1 MDTTDVNGDWKE
13 IRCASLRM
21 DDLRALADLRGR
33 SGIRVMIVGER
44 AWVCWRADG
53 EMTTEVLAGRI
64 LPLEGVELFTERAGG
79 WYRLGEHLPAF
90 NVPFRSDDDGVG
102 LDRLLI
108 PGKLSAQRPLGGFA
122 DSLRVGLAADDRHE
136 VRLATGMRCSL
147 RAIAAW
153 AEAATSVQLGRL
165 QGAWRPSA
173 AGEEGDVEA
182 FVLGAPGTVPHFPES
197 VRYWGRDLLVPLGFR
212 AEPAIPVGAIRGAVG
227 AGEGD
232 LVVID
237 EQGIELIAQAHFQ
250 PLTRAGIRLAS
261 GRFASGEPAGGRV
274 T

>member
-1 MDTTDVNGDWKE
+1 VDTTDVKRDWKE

-33 SGIRVMIVGER
+33 SGIRVMVVGDR

-90 NVPFRSDDDGVG
+90 DVPFHTEDDGVG

-108 PGKLSAQRPLGGFA
+108 PGKLSAQRPSGGFA

-136 VRLATGMRCSL
+136 VRLASGMRCSL
-147 RAIAAW
+147 RAISVW
-153 AEAATSVQLGRL
+153 AEAATSSQLGRL
-165 QGAWRPSA
+165 QGAWRPLA

-182 FVLGAPGTVPHFPES
+182 FVLGEPGTLPHLPEC
-197 VRYWGRDLLVPLGFR
+197 VRYWGGDLLVPLGFR
-212 AEPAIPVGAIRGAVG
+212 ADPALPSGAIRGAVG

-237 EQGIELIAQAHFQ
+237 EHGIELIARAVFQ

-261 GRFASGEPAGGRV
+261 GGFASDEPAGGRV

>member
-1 MDTTDVNGDWKE
+1 VDTTDVKSDWKE
-13 IRCASLRM
+13 IRCASLRV
-21 DDLRALADLRGR
+21 DDLRALADLRAR
-33 SGIRVMIVGER
+33 SGIRVMVVGDR
-44 AWVCWRADG
+44 AWVCWRLDG

-64 LPLEGVELFTERAGG
+64 LPLEGAELFTERAGG

-90 NVPFRSDDDGVG
+90 GVPFRTDDDGVG

-108 PGKLSAQRPLGGFA
+108 PGRLSAQRPLGGFA

-147 RAIAAW
+147 RALPVW
-153 AEAATSVQLGRL
+153 AEAATSLQLARL
-165 QGAWRPSA
+165 KGVWRPLD
-173 AGEEGDVEA
+173 AGEEGGVEA
-182 FVLGAPGTVPHFPES
+182 FVLGAPGTLPHFPES
-197 VRYWGRDLLVPLGFR
+197 VRYWGGDLLVPLGFR
-212 AEPAIPVGAIRGAVG
+212 ADPALPAGAIRGAVG

-237 EQGIELIAQAHFQ
+237 EHGIELIARAAFQ

-261 GRFASGEPAGGRV
+261 GGFASDEAAGGRV